1 LGTYIVKMNK
11 IFTSRRNFLKS
22 ATLGSAVLS
31 SNSPLSIS
39 KEAQISKYSNSIGVS
54 TYSYW
59 GFRRKE
65 FRPIQKCLDIA
76 ANQGFDGVEILQVQ
90 MEDFT
95 PSYLQKIKKHA
106 FLNGLDLMGFST
118 HQDFVDPDPRKRR
131 HNVEQTIFYI
141 KQAQELG
148 IPTIRINTGRWNT
161 SKNFDHLMAN
171 RGIEPVL
178 EGHTEDEGYEW
189 VIDSIG
195 KLVGEAERAGVI
207 LGLENHWGLGLTP
220 EGVLRIV
227 NAINSPWLQVT
238 LDTGNFLEKPYERL
252 KKLANK
258 TVLLQAK
265 TYYGGGRW
273 YTLDLDYEK
282 ISQIMGEVNYKGWV
296 SLEFEGKE
304 DPVSGC
310 QKSLDLLRKAFS

>member
-1 LGTYIVKMNK
+1 MPLKPNN
-11 IFTSRRNFLKS
+11 RRSFFKS
-22 ATLGSAVLS
+22 AGLS
-31 SNSPLSIS
+31 TAAMLIS
-39 KEAQISKYSNSIGVS
+39 TPMIKPQNLEAKSKNKAKPSIGVS

-65 FRPIQKCLDIA
+65 FRPIVKCLDLA
-76 ANQGFDGVEILQVQ
+76 AEQGFDGVEILQVQ

-95 PSYLQKIKKHA
+95 PRYLQNLKKHA
-106 FLNGLDLMGFST
+106 FLNGLDLMGLST
-118 HQDFVDPDPRKRR
+118 HQDFVDPDPYKRR

-141 KQAQELG
+141 KQANELG

-161 SKNFDHLMAN
+161 SKNFDHLMEN

-178 EGHTEDEGYEW
+178 EGYTEDQGYEW

-195 KLVGEAERAGVI
+195 KLVGEAEKAGVI

-227 NAINSPWLQVT
+227 NAINSPWLKVT

-252 KKLANK
+252 KKLADK

-273 YTLDLDYEK
+273 YTLDLDYDK
-282 ISQIMGEVNYKGWV
+282 ISQIMDDVNYKGWI
-296 SLEFEGKE
+296 SLEFEGTE
-304 DPVSGC
+304 DPVLGC
-310 QKSLDLLRKAFS
+310 QKSLSLLRKAFS

>member
-1 LGTYIVKMNK
+1 MPLKTNN
-11 IFTSRRNFLKS
+11 RRSFFKHAGLS
-22 ATLGSAVLS
+22 TAATLI
-31 SNSPLSIS
+31 SPSIIKPHNIHAKS
-39 KEAQISKYSNSIGVS
+39 PKKAKASIGVS

-65 FRPIQKCLDIA
+65 FRPIKKCLDIA
-76 ANQGFDGVEILQVQ
+76 AEQGFEGVEILQVQ

-95 PSYLQKIKKHA
+95 PSYLQNLKKHA
-106 FLNGLDLMGFST
+106 FLNGLDLMGLST
-118 HQDFVDPDPRKRR
+118 HQDFVDPDPYKRR

-141 KQAQELG
+141 KQAHELG

-161 SKNFDHLMAN
+161 SKNFDQLMAN

-207 LGLENHWGLGLTP
+207 LVLENHWWLGLTP

-304 DPVSGC
+304 DPLSGS
-310 QKSLDLLRKAFS
+310 QKSLDLLRKVFG

>member
-1 LGTYIVKMNK
+1 MATNLQN
-11 IFTSRRNFLKS
+11 RRNFLKS
-22 ATLGSAVLS
+22 ASALTGGILGSGSATS
-31 SNSPLSIS
+31 SAANEERPSIN
-39 KEAQISKYSNSIGVS
+39 SNSIGVS

-65 FRPIQKCLDIA
+65 FRPIEKCLDIA
-76 ANQGFDGVEILQVQ
+76 ADQGFDGVEILQVQ

-106 FLNGLDLMGFST
+106 FLNGLALMGLST
-118 HQDFVDPDPRKRR
+118 HQDFVDPDAYKRR

-141 KQAQELG
+141 RQAADLG

-161 SKNFDHLMAN
+161 SKNFDHLMEN
-171 RGIEPVL
+171 KGIEPVL
-178 EGHTEDEGYEW
+178 EGHTEKEGYEW
-189 VIDSIG
+189 VIDSIE
-195 KLVGEAERAGVI
+195 KLVGEAEKAGVI

-220 EGVLRIV
+220 EGVLKII
-227 NAINSPWLQVT
+227 NAIKSPWLQVT
-238 LDTGNFLEKPYERL
+238 LDTGNFLENPYERL
-252 KKLANK
+252 SMLADK

-282 ISQIMGEVNYKGWV
+282 IAKIMHKANFRGWV

-310 QKSLDLLRKAFS
+310 EKSLALLRKAFG

>member
-1 LGTYIVKMNK
+1 MYNAKMLSNPHN
-11 IFTSRRNFLKS
+11 RRRFLKS
-22 ATLGSAVLS
+22 TSLGAATLLSAQTLS
-31 SNSPLSIS
+31 KS
-39 KEAQISKYSNSIGVS
+39 KDTAPQKITNSIGVS

-59 GFRRKE
+59 GFRRAE
-65 FRPIQKCLDIA
+65 FRPIEKCLDIA
-76 ANQGFDGVEILQVQ
+76 AEQGFEGVEILQVQ
-90 MEDFT
+90 MEDFR

-106 FLNGLDLMGFST
+106 FLNGLALMGFST

-141 KQAQELG
+141 NQAHELG

-178 EGHTEDEGYEW
+178 DGYTEKEGYNW

-195 KLVGEAERAGVI
+195 KLVGEAEKSGVI

-220 EGVLRIV
+220 EGVLKIV
-227 NAINSPWLQVT
+227 DAINSPWLKVT
-238 LDTGNFLEKPYERL
+238 LDTGNFLEDPYQRL
-252 KKLANK
+252 SQLADK

-273 YTLDLDYEK
+273 YTLDLDYNR
-282 ISQIMGEVNYKGWV
+282 ISDIMHQAGYKGWI

-304 DPVSGC
+304 NPVTGC
-310 QKSLDLLRKAFS
+310 KKSLELLRKAFR

>member
-1 LGTYIVKMNK
+1 MPLKTNN
-11 IFTSRRNFLKS
+11 RRSFLKHAGLS
-22 ATLGSAVLS
+22 TAATLI
-31 SNSPLSIS
+31 SPSIIKPHNIHAKS
-39 KEAQISKYSNSIGVS
+39 PKKAKASIGVS

-65 FRPIQKCLDIA
+65 FRPIKKCLDIA
-76 ANQGFDGVEILQVQ
+76 AEQGFEGVEILQVQ

-95 PSYLQKIKKHA
+95 PSYLQNLKKHA
-106 FLNGLDLMGFST
+106 FLNGLDLMGLST
-118 HQDFVDPDPRKRR
+118 HQDFVDPDPYKRR

-141 KQAQELG
+141 KQAHELG

-161 SKNFDHLMAN
+161 SKNFDQLMAN

-304 DPVSGC
+304 DPLSGC
-310 QKSLDLLRKAFS
+310 QKSLDLLRKVFG

>member
-1 LGTYIVKMNK
+1 MSPPTAQ
-11 IFTSRRNFLKS
+11 RRRFLKTAALAAAS
-22 ATLGSAVLS
+22 IPASLPRLGAAPPADAKPAKTKRKP
-31 SNSPLSIS
+31 NP
-39 KEAQISKYSNSIGVS
+39 IGVS

-59 GFRRKE
+59 GFRRDD
-65 FRPIQKCLDIA
+65 FRPIEKCIDLA
-76 ANQGFDGVEILQVQ
+76 ASQGFDGVEILQVQ
-90 MEDFT
+90 MSDFS
-95 PSYLQKIKKHA
+95 PAYLQKLKRHA
-106 FLNGLDLMGFST
+106 FVNGLALMGLST
-118 HQDFVDPDPRKRR
+118 HQDFVDPDPYVRR

-141 KQAQELG
+141 RQAHELG
-148 IPTIRINTGRWNT
+148 IPTLRINTGRWGT
-161 SKNFDHLMAN
+161 SKNFDALMAN

-178 EGHTEDEGYEW
+178 EGHTEEEGFGW

-195 KLVGEAERAGVI
+195 DLVGEAERAGVI

-227 NAINSPWLQVT
+227 DAIDSPWLQVT
-238 LDTGNFLEKPYERL
+238 LDTGNFLEDPYPRL
-252 KKLANK
+252 TKLADK

-273 YTLDLDYEK
+273 YTLDIDYDRVAK
-282 ISQIMGEVNYKGWV
+282 LLHDAKFRGWV

-310 QKSLDLLRKAFS
+310 AKSLELLRKAFA

>member
-1 LGTYIVKMNK
+1 MPLKTNN
-11 IFTSRRNFLKS
+11 RRSFLKHAGLS
-22 ATLGSAVLS
+22 TAATLI
-31 SNSPLSIS
+31 SPSIIKPPNIHAKS
-39 KEAQISKYSNSIGVS
+39 PKKAKASTGVS

-65 FRPIQKCLDIA
+65 LRPIKKCLDIA
-76 ANQGFDGVEILQVQ
+76 AEQGFEGVEILQVQ

-95 PSYLQKIKKHA
+95 PSYLQNLKKHA
-106 FLNGLDLMGFST
+106 FLNGLDLMGLST
-118 HQDFVDPDPRKRR
+118 HQDFVDPDPYKRR

-141 KQAQELG
+141 KQAHELG

-252 KKLANK
+252 KKLADK

-304 DPVSGC
+304 DPLSGC
-310 QKSLDLLRKAFS
+310 QKSLDLLRKVFS

>member
-1 LGTYIVKMNK
+1 MMYNAKMLSNPHN
-11 IFTSRRNFLKS
+11 RRRFLKS
-22 ATLGSAVLS
+22 TSLGAATLLSAQTLS
-31 SNSPLSIS
+31 KSQDTAPQKIT
-39 KEAQISKYSNSIGVS
+39 NSIGVS

-59 GFRRKE
+59 GFRRAE
-65 FRPIQKCLDIA
+65 FRPIEKCLDIA
-76 ANQGFDGVEILQVQ
+76 AEQGFEGVEILQVQ
-90 MEDFT
+90 MEDFR

-106 FLNGLDLMGFST
+106 FLNGLALMGFST

-141 KQAQELG
+141 NQAHELG

-178 EGHTEDEGYEW
+178 DGYTEKEGYNW

-195 KLVGEAERAGVI
+195 KLVGEAEKSGVI

-220 EGVLRIV
+220 EGVLKIV
-227 NAINSPWLQVT
+227 NAINSPWLKVT
-238 LDTGNFLEKPYERL
+238 LDTGNFLEDPYQRL
-252 KKLANK
+252 SQLADK

-273 YTLDLDYEK
+273 YTLDLDYNK
-282 ISQIMGEVNYKGWV
+282 ISDIMHQAGYKGWI

-304 DPVSGC
+304 NPVTGC
-310 QKSLDLLRKAFS
+310 KKSLELLRTAFG

>member
-1 LGTYIVKMNK
+1 MPLKTNN
-11 IFTSRRNFLKS
+11 RRSFLKHAGLS
-22 ATLGSAVLS
+22 TAATLI
-31 SNSPLSIS
+31 SPSIIKPHNIHAKS
-39 KEAQISKYSNSIGVS
+39 PKKAKASIGVS

-65 FRPIQKCLDIA
+65 FRPIKKCLDIA
-76 ANQGFDGVEILQVQ
+76 AEQGFEGVEILQVQ

-95 PSYLQKIKKHA
+95 PSYLQNLKKHA
-106 FLNGLDLMGFST
+106 FLNGLDLMGLST
-118 HQDFVDPDPRKRR
+118 HQDFVDPDPYKRR

-141 KQAQELG
+141 KQAHELG

-161 SKNFDHLMAN
+161 SKNFDQLMAN

-304 DPVSGC
+304 DPLSGC
-310 QKSLDLLRKAFS
+310 QKSLDLLRKVFS